1 MSPLMGAIDPP
12 QPAPS
17 SSLPFAHLCIYIH
30 VCACVHFGMRAI
42 SASVEKCYR
51 HLPLPSH
58 AAIGGIDGTPVL
70 TTGSGMLINYDGK
83 WQVTRFFGGFE
94 GGGDSSLIKRTIDLS
109 PPSDKWD
116 GSVQYQVGFPQSG
129 TTENSKY
136 CGHWLLLFADA
147 LPSLFNTSWFN
158 TSFLSNPVERRRN
171 HYKVSFKVEL
181 ACAVLSND
189 WFLLS
194 LIQFFLL
201 YFFEY
206 FKVELAYVEWLI
218 PAVACLFTDRLSLR
232 EDIWQNN
239 RRSLR
244 FPILSLP
251 T

>member
-1 MSPLMGAIDPP
+1 M
-12 QPAPS
+12 
-17 SSLPFAHLCIYIH
+17 C
-30 VCACVHFGMRAI
+30 VCACVHVGMRAI
-42 SASVEKCYR
+42 SASVEKC

-58 AAIGGIDGTPVL
+58 AAIGGIDGTPVCA
-70 TTGSGMLINYDGK
+70 TESGMLINYDGK

-94 GGGDSSLIKRTIDLS
+94 GGGDFSLIRRTIDLS

-116 GSVQYQVGFPQSG
+116 GSVQYQVVFPQSG

-194 LIQFFLL
+194 LIPAFSLL
-201 YFFEY
+201 
-206 FKVELAYVEWLI
+206 KIL
-218 PAVACLFTDRLSLR
+218 RLSLLMSNDWFLLSLAYLLIGYLA
-232 EDIWQNN
+232 EKTFDKIIGG
-239 RRSLR
+239 SLR

>member
-1 MSPLMGAIDPP
+1 M
-12 QPAPS
+12 
-17 SSLPFAHLCIYIH
+17 C

-42 SASVEKCYR
+42 SASVEKC

-58 AAIGGIDGTPVL
+58 AAIGGIDGTPVCA
-70 TTGSGMLINYDGK
+70 TGSGMLINYDGK

-94 GGGDSSLIKRTIDLS
+94 GGGDFSLINSRIDLS

-116 GSVQYQVGFPQSG
+116 GSVQYQVVFPQSG

-194 LIQFFLL
+194 LIPAFSLL
-201 YFFEY
+201 FSQD

-218 PAVACLFTDRLSLR
+218 PAVACLFTDRLSPR